1 VSFRLRILLALLIM
15 LGAIAAASV
24 GQDKSQAAAPDSAA
38 TDTITRPLPWLH
50 VEVETSY
57 GWFWQKSTGIA
68 YTTTGRDSKQLVK
81 VGKLCVR
88 LAAHDTTVKCLE
100 NADSVVLFEQKKG
113 VGIKKCTA
121 YVTAWTENPKLD
133 TLRTEMAP

>member
-1 VSFRLRILLALLIM
+1 MSFRLRILLALLIM

-57 GWFWQKSTGIA
+57 GWFWQRSTGVA
-68 YTTTGRDSKQLVK
+68 YTTAGKDSKQRIK
-81 VGKLCVR
+81 VGKLCLR
-88 LAAHDTTVKCLE
+88 LVAHDTTTQCLE
-100 NADSVVLFEQKKG
+100 NADSITVFESKKG

-121 YVTAWTENPKLD
+121 YVTAWTESPKLD
-133 TLRTEMAP
+133 TLRVQMAP

>member
-1 VSFRLRILLALLIM
+1 MNSRLRIFSALVILFGLLAA
-15 LGAIAAASV
+15 LGH
-24 GQDKSQAAAPDSAA
+24 SQEKAESSAPANSAPADSAK
-38 TDTITRPLPWLH
+38 PLPWLH

-68 YTTTGRDSKQLVK
+68 YTTAGRDSKQRVK

-100 NADSVVLFEQKKG
+100 NADSVVVFEQKKG
-113 VGIKKCTA
+113 VGIHKLTA
-121 YVTAWTENPKLD
+121 FVSAWTENPKLD
-133 TLRTEMAP
+133 TLRVQMNP